1 LAVSFRLTPRSF
13 LFRFSIPVRVRAANF
28 NASSRVDTT
37 SNSAAHKEGLPGLP
51 TGLYIQE
58 TVDYSEIMLT
68 FHPIHITMTR
78 GLIIPRKEVIQPQVP
93 LRLPCYDLAPVTE
106 LTIGR
111 RLLIK
116 S

>member
-1 LAVSFRLTPRSF
+1 M
-13 LFRFSIPVRVRAANF
+13 RAANF
-28 NASSRVDTT
+28 NASSHIDTI
-37 SNSAAHKEGLPGLP
+37 SDSAHKESLPGLP

-68 FHPIHITMTR
+68 FHPIHITMNR

-111 RLLIK
+111 RLSEELATRLQVLPA
-116 S
+116 SVT